1 MAAFAKSCR
10 RESERPLPQAETAS
24 ALRTESSQGCA
35 RNGCARL
42 DSVSA
47 SWSKGRLSVK
57 GRWGQKL
64 SASSSIMPIPI
75 TNTASAIGS

>member
-1 MAAFAKSCR
+1 MATFAKSCR
-10 RESERPLPQAETAS
+10 RESERPAAAGRDSVSPEDREFHMA
-24 ALRTESSQGCA
+24 A

-42 DSVSA
+42 NSA
-47 SWSKGRLSVK
+47 SAFWSKGRLSVK

-75 TNTASAIGS
+75 TSTASAIGS